1 MRIGLLVAG
10 LVAALVVGIGLGQ
23 GWLGRAYERATEAAL
38 DEDARLAL
46 DLRCGQKPGREHDE
60 CRATLEK
67 LFLSG
72 SLDPNTTLR
81 TWCDS
86 VKHAR
91 WGGSR
96 PPPPEVC
103 VRRFGG
109 WRES

>member
-10 LVAALVVGIGLGQ
+10 LTAGLLLCVGLAS
-23 GWLGRAYERATEAAL
+23 GWITRTWDHATEAAL
-38 DEDARLAL
+38 EEDARLAL
-46 DLRCGQKPGREHDE
+46 DLRCGQKPGPEHDE
-60 CRATLEK
+60 CRAVLK
-67 LFLSG
+67 RLFLSG
-72 SLDPNTTLR
+72 SLDPDKTLR

-96 PPPPEVC
+96 PPPPKVC
-103 VRRFGG
+103 LQRYGG